1 MMSCSFHKLHNFVV
15 AHFKLLS
22 IIAIFLCKF
31 ASAAVV
37 SDGANA
43 ANIDS
48 TVTGLSATS
57 AKEDGA
63 TVLPAVSEQWY
74 VGPVHTLDY
83 DFKIAD
89 GTTVNN
95 GDTATVTLPTGATF
109 RTPEKFDIKSSN
121 TNEAVGQFVANPKA
135 TTGQITFSNAAYW
148 AKYNTNRHGS
158 LEFSV
163 TGTRAFTPSYP
174 VNVFLAKNGWGI
186 NETVRPNGTLAQVN
200 WQVLVNPNNRQL
212 DNVQVEDTLGNTSA
226 QTFDPK
232 SVTVTDNAGGQTIAA
247 SHYTITPTDSGFTF
261 QWNGTLDK
269 AINIMYH
276 SDISNDNEYSLYGTE
291 LDLPNTASITASDIT
306 TAAAGTPVTTSNTK
320 TVVLTMGKG
329 SATGDHTDAT
339 TSVTVKKVWQDV
351 PDGVTTPAVTAKLY
365 ADGKDTGK
373 TVTLNEANSYQA
385 QFNGLAKFAKDVHA
399 ISYTVNEASVPE
411 GYKSDPD
418 GNKPQAP
425 DSNGVVTL
433 TNVYQKKPQCFT
445 YVHVIKTWKNVPFW
459 KCTPRVHVTLYQN
472 GVPYGFRTLSYFD
485 CYRTTFRYLP
495 QYDSQGNQFVYTV
508 AEDYVPFGYKTKT
521 PGQQT
526 PDANNNV
533 NLINVYNKRHH
544 HFIPCWGW

>member
-22 IIAIFLCKF
+22 IIAIFLCTF
-31 ASAAVV
+31 ASAAAV
-37 SDGANA
+37 SDSASA
-43 ANIDS
+43 ADIDS
-48 TVTGLSATS
+48 TITGLSATS

-63 TVLPAVSEQWY
+63 TVLPAVSQQWY
-74 VGPVHTLDY
+74 AGPVHTLDY

-109 RTPEKFDIKSSN
+109 RTPEKFDIKLSN
-121 TNEAVGQFVANPKA
+121 TNETVGQFVANPKA

-212 DNVQVEDTLGNTSA
+212 NNVQVEDTLGNTTA

-276 SDISNDNEYSLYGTE
+276 SDISNDSLM
-291 LDLPNTASITASDIT
+291 NTAFTVLNWICQTRPQLR
-306 TAAAGTPVTTSNTK
+306 PVTSRQ
-320 TVVLTMGKG
+320 L
-329 SATGDHTDAT
+329 
-339 TSVTVKKVWQDV
+339 
-351 PDGVTTPAVTAKLY
+351 P
-365 ADGKDTGK
+365 
-373 TVTLNEANSYQA
+373 
-385 QFNGLAKFAKDVHA
+385 
-399 ISYTVNEASVPE
+399 PE
-411 GYKSDPD
+411 HPLRL
-418 GNKPQAP
+418 Q
-425 DSNGVVTL
+425 
-433 TNVYQKKPQCFT
+433 
-445 YVHVIKTWKNVPFW
+445 
-459 KCTPRVHVTLYQN
+459 TPRRW
-472 GVPYGFRTLSYFD
+472 F
-485 CYRTTFRYLP
+485 
-495 QYDSQGNQFVYTV
+495 
-508 AEDYVPFGYKTKT
+508 
-521 PGQQT
+521 
-526 PDANNNV
+526 
-533 NLINVYNKRHH
+533 
-544 HFIPCWGW
+544 